1 MEIQGDEAGKH
12 NGLGSTG
19 ERQALHQ
26 LQPLARAAPAGRRAG
41 HRRGRLGRG
50 ARGVHRR
57 AVASELAWCAL
68 GMWSVAAV
76 DGIGGKFS
84 RWAVTLLRRPPHPP
98 NPKNHHNTRISLTTR
113 RFYGARVEK
122 HETRLF
128 LGTILGD
135 KPKRLPHHTSAR
147 SSTSAGRWK
156 CCSRRLAEVGGLLR
170 GDVVVG
176 REQIDINSRRQGRCR
191 KFSFRQLL
199 PEMARPPDVGTV
211 GRHVQPD
218 QRK

>member
-57 AVASELAWCAL
+57 AVASELARRAL
-68 GMWSVAAV
+68 GVWSVAAV
-76 DGIGGKFS
+76 DGVGGGFC
-84 RWAVTLLRRPPHPP
+84 RRALTLSRRPPHPP

-147 SSTSAGRWK
+147 SSASAGRWK
-156 CCSRRLAEVGGLLR
+156 CCSRRLAEVGGRPR

-176 REQIDINSRRQGRCR
+176 REQFDISCRRQGRCR
-191 KFSFRQLL
+191 KLPFRQPL